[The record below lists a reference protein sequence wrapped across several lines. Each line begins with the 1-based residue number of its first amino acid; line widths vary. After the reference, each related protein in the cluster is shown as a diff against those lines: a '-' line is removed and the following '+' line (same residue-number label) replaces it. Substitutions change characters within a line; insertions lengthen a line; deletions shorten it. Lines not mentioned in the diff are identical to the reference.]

1 MIGISKPM
9 NKSDLFIGAIL
20 SMLTSVV
27 GGVLFVL
34 VFTNFTVIEGLQMLW
49 SSGKL
54 GKLLSLGALIN
65 LVLFFA
71 LLKKNKELMA
81 RGVVLGS
88 IVLTLITL
96 LL

>member
-20 SMLTSVV
+20 SMLTSV
-27 GGVLFVL
+27 L

-49 SSGKL
+49 SAGKL